1 MAVAGDG
8 CTEGVSHVCMT
19 CDRSCISCRPQCIL
33 GVCTLLCTGVLVCVT
48 IAALHVLVDVCV
60 RCCWVLIASTLC
72 ALLQNPP
79 RWIVYHELVLTSKE
93 YARTVTEIRPDWL
106 LEIAPHMYSSK
117 DIAADLNKKMPK
129 TQGRAAMDA

>member
-1 MAVAGDG
+1 MLHGRFHGITVF
-8 CTEGVSHVCMT
+8 V
-19 CDRSCISCRPQCIL
+19 IL
-33 GVCTLLCTGVLVCVT
+33 VFLVLHAYWYWICVNSLC
-48 IAALHVLVDVCV
+48 
-60 RCCWVLIASTLC
+60 
-72 ALLQNPP
+72 LLQNPP

-129 TQGRAAMDA
+129 SQGRAAMDA

>member
-1 MAVAGDG
+1 MFVTVWYYLQIWVA
-8 CTEGVSHVCMT
+8 
-19 CDRSCISCRPQCIL
+19 
-33 GVCTLLCTGVLVCVT
+33 CVG
-48 IAALHVLVDVCV
+48 I
-60 RCCWVLIASTLC
+60 
-72 ALLQNPP
+72 LQNPP

-129 TQGRAAMDA
+129 AQGRAAMDPWRPEIA

>member
-1 MAVAGDG
+1 M
-8 CTEGVSHVCMT
+8 
-19 CDRSCISCRPQCIL
+19 
-33 GVCTLLCTGVLVCVT
+33 
-48 IAALHVLVDVCV
+48 
-60 RCCWVLIASTLC
+60 
-72 ALLQNPP
+72 LQNPP

-129 TQGRAAMDA
+129 GGLLWMPDGLTLRNTFLLLMNSCCASP

>member
-1 MAVAGDG
+1 MMGD
-8 CTEGVSHVCMT
+8 CLTAHVGIVFMPVNLQLKRRQIAH
-19 CDRSCISCRPQCIL
+19 CDSL
-33 GVCTLLCTGVLVCVT
+33 M
-48 IAALHVLVDVCV
+48 
-60 RCCWVLIASTLC
+60 
-72 ALLQNPP
+72 LQNPP

-117 DIAADLNKKMPK
+117 DIAADLNKKVPK

>member
-1 MAVAGDG
+1 MHTTGDSNSCMLAASVACVMQMLEVDYAP
-8 CTEGVSHVCMT
+8 C
-19 CDRSCISCRPQCIL
+19 
-33 GVCTLLCTGVLVCVT
+33 LLDSQLRRKQTAYCLS
-48 IAALHVLVDVCV
+48 LMM
-60 RCCWVLIASTLC
+60 
-72 ALLQNPP
+72 QNPP

-117 DIAADLNKKMPK
+117 DIAADLNKKVPK

>member
-1 MAVAGDG
+1 MHHETVVYASWDQWVH
-8 CTEGVSHVCMT
+8 S
-19 CDRSCISCRPQCIL
+19 QL
-33 GVCTLLCTGVLVCVT
+33 CVT
-48 IAALHVLVDVCV
+48 A
-60 RCCWVLIASTLC
+60 T

-93 YARTVTEIRPDWL
+93 YARTVTEIRPEWL

-129 TQGRAAMDA
+129 SQGRATMDA

>member
-1 MAVAGDG
+1 MLLVMLLDLFAEGPELLLEVVFQHSPQQVLHACQLWMCSMAYV
-8 CTEGVSHVCMT
+8 
-19 CDRSCISCRPQCIL
+19 
-33 GVCTLLCTGVLVCVT
+33 
-48 IAALHVLVDVCV
+48 
-60 RCCWVLIASTLC
+60 
-72 ALLQNPP
+72 LLQNPP

>member
-1 MAVAGDG
+1 MSAAYGTT
-8 CTEGVSHVCMT
+8 CKTESHV
-19 CDRSCISCRPQCIL
+19 L
-33 GVCTLLCTGVLVCVT
+33 NV
-48 IAALHVLVDVCV
+48 
-60 RCCWVLIASTLC
+60 
-72 ALLQNPP
+72 LQNPP

-129 TQGRAAMDA
+129 AQGRAAMDA

>member
-1 MAVAGDG
+1 MDLACVHGLMQQWCCVSVAE
-8 CTEGVSHVCMT
+8 CYVVWCNHWMLYFQWCWCAEYVSTVY
-19 CDRSCISCRPQCIL
+19 
-33 GVCTLLCTGVLVCVT
+33 G
-48 IAALHVLVDVCV
+48 
-60 RCCWVLIASTLC
+60 
-72 ALLQNPP
+72 LLQNPP

-129 TQGRAAMDA
+129 SQGRAAMDA